1 MVARDDSSA
10 WLGRTRRR
18 SGLSTVLSLFAAG
31 PSWSTTRSTWH
42 LPAPQRI
49 STWSSTHLPQ
59 LPSTQLWV
67 SQGHRGL
74 SKDWIGDIWNLTL
87 WESLGWL
94 LSFIPRSWL
103 FGSCWGEEPQQPY
116 LSSEA
121 SFLSYPPLSRSSN
134 YLSSVSQPLSVPV
147 DLALCSLFWR

>member
-1 MVARDDSSA
+1 MVASDDSSA

-87 WESLGWL
+87 WESPGWEL

-103 FGSCWGEEPQQPY
+103 SGAAGERS
-116 LSSEA
+116 LSSHT
-121 SFLSYPPLSRSSN
+121 FLLKHLFSRILLCPVPPTTFPLSPN
-134 YLSSVSQPLSVPV
+134 LF
-147 DLALCSLFWR
+147 LCL